1 MFNIKENYQQFLNG
15 MGLLAKTKVATI
27 PDPKLMIGSAESLA
41 PQNVLVY
48 KNYTDANYNML
59 TKKLNNIE
67 NTKAEYG
74 IEDGFITLEFTETFA
89 AESSEMLEQLLK
101 ELIKLQLK

>member
-1 MFNIKENYQQFLNG
+1 MFNVKGNYQQFLNYI
-15 MGLLAKTKVATI
+15 GLFAKTKTATI
-27 PDPKLMIGSAESLA
+27 PDPKLMVGTAESLA

-48 KNYTDANYNML
+48 KNYTDVHYNML

-74 IEDGFITLEFTETFA
+74 IEDGSLEPDDFVQNTYYLG
-89 AESSEMLEQLLK
+89 ESVSASGM
-101 ELIKLQLK
+101 I

>member
-1 MFNIKENYQQFLNG
+1 MFNVKENYQQFLNG
-15 MGLLAKTKVATI
+15 IGLFAKTKVATI

-74 IEDGFITLEFTETFA
+74 IEDGSIEPDDFVQNTYYLGEPVSASGMI
-89 AESSEMLEQLLK
+89 
-101 ELIKLQLK
+101 